1 MADQASQGTSINLTC
16 QVCQRREAS
25 HFCKCTGSPTLFCL
39 DCGFAHQAKSPLAIH
54 QITPVAALSQ
64 NPKEYK
70 RKYEALTKASVEL
83 RSSVERM
90 ERCSSEFAEMMQKC
104 IDYLTEYR
112 SSWLRQLQTERE
124 ELALAV
130 ETAIKEAT
138 TCLSQGGEPA
148 NALAQAV
155 WTLPTEELQVF
166 RYTVNTPDLSLLCQN
181 WAHYHNNLKSLCERF
196 HPVPEEE
203 LPQLPSQVPRD
214 FFAAISLKTMELY
227 DFNTHQTTK
236 NPLPTCVRS
245 GYVQVDRNTVL
256 VVGTQV
262 LILDLL
268 TLQSTPLASL
278 LTPRDSVGVAL
289 VGDTVFAFG
298 GYDGNPMTVCEK
310 CSVPPTRWTE
320 LPPMHFARASFT
332 PCSFQAL
339 LYLASTR
346 AYDHRAVESFSHFR
360 GQRRADSTD

>member
-1 MADQASQGTSINLTC
+1 
-16 QVCQRREAS
+16 
-25 HFCKCTGSPTLFCL
+25 
-39 DCGFAHQAKSPLAIH
+39 
-54 QITPVAALSQ
+54 
-64 NPKEYK
+64 
-70 RKYEALTKASVEL
+70 
-83 RSSVERM
+83 
-90 ERCSSEFAEMMQKC
+90 MQKC

-346 AYDHRAVESFSHFR
+346 AYDHRAVESFSPRTENFTVLPVSLPKQLQLGCPSVTFVANGELILLTSSKQMARWTVESEEFR
-360 GQRRADSTD
+360 VSATDRECCSGHSPFIVGTVVYIANNAIGGKVEKWSLEADSFV